1 MSHLRADA
9 IAQDGYDLAPPRP
22 HPGGGTIYQ
31 MVLAVPAVQDYPEL
45 GMSELVTPE
54 ALQGDWLDAVKG
66 APIIDAD
73 ELHWRGTDS
82 KNIERASIG
91 TGLGARWDAKQQC
104 VIAECVVDRERGI
117 RKISGG
123 LTGVSSRYRPTVM
136 RADGVHNGK
145 PYQSVQ
151 TARHADPGFH
161 ILVTA
166 KGRGGVTRI
175 RADALGGIMS
185 LKQILLAL
193 FDDKGDLRAD
203 ALGEDATPVE
213 RLAVTMAQAIAK
225 LTGERDAL
233 KVRADALQVRADA
246 APTIAPF
253 QDALALAT
261 KMGVEVKREMTLD
274 EIQAAICAKIG
285 VRADSADSRTAVIA
299 AMLLV
304 PATHVVPE
312 PENSPT
318 HTTPS
323 VRRSVPG
330 PDQTGGL

>member
-22 HPGGGTIYQ
+22 HPGGGTVFE
-31 MVLAVPAVQDYPEL
+31 MVLAVPGVQRYDEL
-45 GMSELVTPE
+45 GFSELVTE
-54 ALQGDWLDAVKG
+54 DALQGDWLDAVKG
-66 APIIDAD
+66 APIIDVD
-73 ELHWRGTDS
+73 GLHWKGTDLLS
-82 KNIERASIG
+82 IPGARIG
-91 TGLGARWDAKQQC
+91 TGLEARWDARQKA
-104 VIAECVVDRERGI
+104 VIASAVVDVERGL
-117 RKISGG
+117 RKISQGV
-123 LTGVSSRYRPTVM
+123 TGVSPRYRPAAH
-136 RADGVHNGK
+136 RADGVLDGRR
-145 PYQSVQ
+145 YQSVQ
-151 TARHADPGFH
+151 TARFADPGFH
-161 ILVTA
+161 ILVTG
-166 KGRGGVTRI
+166 KPRGGVTRF

-213 RLAVTMAQAIAK
+213 RLAVTMAQTIAK

-304 PATHVVPE
+304 PATPVVPE